1 MAKIVELPDG
11 REAEFPDDMSNDAIG
26 AVLSKQF
33 GPPSPPKTPDSFASR
48 VATGFAD
55 PIHGAAQI
63 ADRYLVNPIR
73 QRISPGATSMEDVT
87 RQRDAEYNAPEG
99 FDAARM
105 AGNLAN
111 PVTWA
116 GGGASPLRA
125 AYAGAVQGGLTPV
138 AADQDFAAEK
148 AKQAGIGAAGGAL
161 LTKALAGLRATPEA
175 QELMRQGIQPTVGQ
189 SLGGMANRAEQK
201 LTSVPFVGD
210 AINYARNRAQNEF
223 EARYLK
229 RALGQAPQQAQTIPQ
244 QIKQVFSQE
253 TIPGTSSQV
262 QRATAG
268 VPTTLDQANAVASQQ
283 FDAVVPHL
291 RQDLGT
297 WVEPQLAAQAAM
309 HNPEMTAQN
318 RRILTGLVNEH
329 FDPVKISRLTPDEL
343 KTLDSQMGFLIRKY
357 AKGDPASQTLADEL
371 RNVQTAFRGSL
382 DRLLPDNMRGDL
394 NDANRSYARLIP
406 ANKAASARADERM
419 MPRAVQR
426 AQASQRG
433 MDVSRMPAD
442 PLVDSAVSVLPN
454 TVPDSGTVGR
464 AMLGGGALVGGGTLG
479 VLPQM
484 LGGGAVAGLGALR
497 PMQRAAVGNTAWQRG
512 MLPVDAEITS
522 AILAALR
529 GQGNERK

>member
-1 MAKIVELPDG
+1 MPKIIDLPDG
-11 REAEFPDDMSNDAIG
+11 TRGEFPDDMSDDAIRG
-26 AVLSKQF
+26 VLRQKF
-33 GPPSPPKTPDSFASR
+33 PAPEPKPTKTPDSFASR

-73 QRISPGATSMEDVT
+73 QAISPGATSMEDVT

-105 AGNLAN
+105 VGNLAN

-125 AYAGAVQGGLTPV
+125 AVAGAVQGGLTPV
-138 AADQDFAAEK
+138 AADADFAAEK
-148 AKQAGIGAAGGAL
+148 AKQAGTGAVVGSV
-161 LTKALAGLRATPEA
+161 LTKALSGLNATPA
-175 QELMRQGIQPTVGQ
+175 ARELMDQGIQPTVGQ
-189 SLGGMANRAEQK
+189 SMGGMANRVEQK

-210 AINYARNRAQNEF
+210 AINYARNRAQGEF

-229 RALGQAPQQAQTIPQ
+229 RALGQEPVVGA
-244 QIKQVFSQE
+244 
-253 TIPGTSSQV
+253 GGQV

-268 VPTTLDQANAVASQQ
+268 VPTTLDQANAIASQQ

-297 WVEPQLAAQAAM
+297 WIEPQLAAQAAM
-309 HNPEMTAQN
+309 SNPEMTAQN

-329 FDPVKISRLTPDEL
+329 FDPAKISRLTPDEL

-371 RNVQTAFRGSL
+371 ANVQAAFRHNL
-382 DRLLPDNMRGDL
+382 DRLLPDNMKGAL

-406 ANKAASARADERM
+406 ANKAASARSDELM

-433 MDVSRMPAD
+433 MDVSRMPPD
-442 PLVDSAVSVLPN
+442 PLVDSAVQVLPN

-484 LGGGAVAGLGALR
+484 AAVAVPAAIGATR
-497 PMQRAAVGNTAWQRG
+497 PAQRAIMGNTAWQRG
-512 MLPVDAEITS
+512 MLPYDAEVTS

-529 GQGNERK
+529 GNRNGND